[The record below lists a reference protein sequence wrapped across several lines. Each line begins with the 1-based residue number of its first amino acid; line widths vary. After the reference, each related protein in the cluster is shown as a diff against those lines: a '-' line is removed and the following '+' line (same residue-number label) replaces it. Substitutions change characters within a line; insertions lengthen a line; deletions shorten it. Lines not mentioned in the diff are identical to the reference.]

1 MKKKALAVLLCL
13 CMVVSLLPT
22 TAQAAGT
29 WTYYPKSETNTYG
42 YIEQNGLRV
51 GVRTEADEKVG
62 ENSPTNLMTGF
73 GGDEIPDNMTT
84 LDLTGTINSSGT
96 TYTITED
103 GGTSGR
109 YQITSVLLPNTV
121 KRIRA
126 SAYQMAVLT
135 SINFPSSLE
144 SIGHD
149 AFNESDLKEADLSQ
163 TKITTLESSTFYKCY
178 SLTSVQ
184 LPSTLTSI
192 GESAFYNCTGL
203 TQLTLPQSVSRIKWM
218 AFFGSGLKTL
228 TVQATT
234 PPTLEDVDAL
244 NCPQLETIFVPENSV
259 AAYRTADGWKDYAE
273 KIWAIGSTPV
283 TYGLSVSSSEVAF
296 GSFVSGNVPAARTVT
311 ITNTGTGEVTVQ
323 LPSNAN
329 FDIAAKEG
337 FTGNTAT
344 IAGNGT
350 ASFTIRPKDSAVDKT
365 VSEEI
370 TIQGTPTDSA
380 SSAQPSATVTA
391 SYQVTEKL
399 TYTISAAP
407 ETLNFGSVTAGEAL
421 PEAQTVTVSNTGTG
435 TVEVQLPSSEKF
447 TITPGTGFSNGKAA
461 LEKNRSATFT
471 VQPKDV
477 SAEGAVSEA
486 ITITGTSVGATPA
499 ETPTASV
506 TAGYTVA
513 FPKVTVGG
521 VELRAAPGGAA
532 AYALTDDET
541 GTVTVDGASATQY
554 NIKWDGETL
563 TLKGAA
569 IAVTGQHGIRSDAD
583 LTLALEDASS
593 IRMDKQ
599 EEDTTSYYGIYA
611 GKNLIITGKGSLDIT
626 ADSSAVVAADMT
638 VRDAALSLVSQSGSG
653 ISADS
658 MTVES
663 GSVTARGQSYGVS
676 VNGALSVS
684 AVAYLN
690 ARGDRAALETGS
702 ITIAGAPYTEE
713 VDNLKVVIENGILTQ
728 TGVLYVNGV
737 DILEDGAVLPQG
749 VSYQQSTNT
758 LTLTDA
764 AIQEY
769 YQKDKEFFGIYTNGD
784 LNLVLE
790 GSSSISG
797 RAIVKREEF
806 YGIGVLGDLT
816 IGGAGSLEIAGASGP
831 KETINYGIMTMG
843 AFTLQ
848 SGSVTITL
856 GSCELNMGLYGGEG
870 VLVEGGALTI
880 KPAAVPQTTEVSLG
894 IIVEAGPE
902 ELDGK
907 SAVHITGG
915 TVSVEG
921 NELIIPA
928 ADVNDSTSNGISA
941 FSVLVEGGTVTVR
954 SGDITVEGTGTEAG
968 RTVAVIS
975 TGIGTGQL
983 VIKGGTVTAQC
994 GQITCA
1000 DDNIEIVQGALYFD
1014 HGEDG
1019 YEAEKMLTV
1028 SPKAPGAIAV
1038 KLGADE
1044 AGAAEIEDSP
1054 FTSETVLGYN
1064 ALRQAAYFC
1073 SEVVAP
1079 LTLTADQTSLTG
1091 GGTVKLT
1098 AGGPLTSVTDES
1110 AKLTVTCSDS
1120 SITVTGGP
1128 DVWTA
1133 SLPNADKDYTFTVTY
1148 TSDTY
1153 PDGITAQCAVHT
1165 TYQSQGG
1172 GGSSFGGTT
1181 ETTKNPDGSTTT
1193 TVTKPDGSTVETT
1206 KNPDGSQQVVNKDK
1220 NGTVTTTT
1228 TDKAGN
1234 KTETVEKTDGT
1245 SQTTVTN
1252 KDGSGSVTSVA
1263 ESGKV
1268 EAEVKLPAAV
1278 VSSAAEKEEAVAL
1291 PMPGVPVTSDK
1302 ENAPTVTVDLPS
1314 GTSAKV
1320 EIPVENVTAGTVAVL
1335 VKADG
1340 TQEVLKES
1348 LATEKGITV
1357 NLSDGDTVKIVD
1369 NAKTFADVSDGYW
1382 AADAIDFT
1390 TSREL
1395 FAGTSDTTFT
1405 PSGTMTR
1412 AMIWTVLA
1420 RYEGTDTTAADGQA
1434 WYAPGRSW
1442 AVETGVSDGSDP
1454 NGTMTREQLATML
1467 YRYAQSKGQGFTGT
1481 WAFLLDFTD
1490 ADQVG
1495 DYAYEAM
1502 CWMNQNGIIGG
1513 MGDGTLNPKGSAT
1526 RAQVAAILQ
1535 RFCTRLAQ

>member
-1 MKKKALAVLLCL
+1 MKKKLLAVLLCL
-13 CMVVSLLPT
+13 CMAVSLLPT
-22 TAQAAGT
+22 TALAAGE
-29 WTYYPKSETNTYG
+29 WTYYPKSESNLYG

-51 GVRTEADEKVG
+51 GVRSEEEDKTG
-62 ENSPTNLMTGF
+62 EESPYNLIIGSNGDNF
-73 GGDEIPDNMTT
+73 GDATA
-84 LDLTGTINSSGT
+84 LDLTGTIKDSSGKTCVITEDSGT
-96 TYTITED
+96 T
-103 GGTSGR
+103 GR
-109 YQITSVLLPNTV
+109 YKITSVLLPDTV
-121 KRIRA
+121 KRI
-126 SAYQMAVLT
+126 SANAYHSAVLT
-135 SINFPSSLE
+135 SINFPASLE
-144 SIGHD
+144 SIGYG
-149 AFNESDLKEADLSQ
+149 AFNGSALTAADLSQ
-163 TKITTLESSTFYKCY
+163 TKITTLDSSTFSGCT

-184 LPSTLTSI
+184 LPSTLNSI
-192 GESAFYNCTGL
+192 GASAFYNCTSL
-203 TQLTLPQSVSRIKWM
+203 TTLTLPQSVLQIEWM
-218 AFFGSGLKTL
+218 AFYGSGLKTL
-228 TVQATT
+228 TVQATD
-234 PPTLEDVDAL
+234 PPTLKDANAL
-244 NCPQLETIFVPENSV
+244 SCPNLETIFVPENSV
-259 AAYRTADGWKDYAE
+259 AAYQAAEGWKDYAD

-283 TYGLSVSSSEVAF
+283 IYGLSVSSSNVAF
-296 GSFVSGNVPAARTVT
+296 GSFVSGNVPAAQTVT

-323 LPSNAN
+323 LPSNEN
-329 FDIAAKEG
+329 FDISAGTG

-365 VSEEI
+365 VSEI
-370 TIQGTPTDSA
+370 LTIQGMPTDST
-380 SSAQPSATVTA
+380 SPAQPSATVTA

-447 TITPGTGFSNGKAA
+447 TITPGTGFSNGKAM
-461 LEKNRSATFT
+461 LEKNQSATFT
-471 VQPKDV
+471 VRPKDV
-477 SAEGAVSEA
+477 SAEGTVSER
-486 ITITGTSVGATPA
+486 ITITGASVGAA
-499 ETPTASV
+499 SEETPTASV

-521 VELRAAPGGAA
+521 VDLKAVPGGAA
-532 AYALTDDET
+532 AYALTDET
-541 GTVTVDGASATQY
+541 GAVITEGASATQY

-563 TLKGAA
+563 TLKDAA

-593 IRMDKQ
+593 IRMGKQ
-599 EEDTTSYYGIYA
+599 EGDTTSYYGIYA
-611 GKNLIITGKGSLDIT
+611 GKDLTITGTGSLDIT
-626 ADSSAVVAADMT
+626 SDSGAIQAAALT
-638 VRDAALSLVSQSGSG
+638 VRDAALSLVSRSGSG
-653 ISADS
+653 ISAAS

-702 ITIAGAPYTEE
+702 ITIAGTLYTEK

-737 DILEDGAVLPQG
+737 DILEDGAALPQG
-749 VSYQQSTNT
+749 VSYEPGTNT
-758 LTLTDA
+758 LTLTNAVIDA
-764 AIQEY
+764 Y
-769 YQKDKEFFGIYTNGD
+769 YEGDEFFCGIYTNGD

-797 RAIVKREEF
+797 RAIVKREDF

-831 KETINYGIMTMG
+831 KETIHYGIMTMG

-856 GSCELNMGLYGGEG
+856 GSCELNMGLYGCEG

-921 NELIIPA
+921 NALTIPA

-954 SGDITVEGTGTEAG
+954 SGDITVEGTGAEAG
-968 RTVAVIS
+968 RTAAVIS

-983 VIKGGTVTAQC
+983 VIRGGTVTARC

-1014 HGEDG
+1014 HAEDG

-1054 FTSETVLGYN
+1054 FTSETVLGYD

-1120 SITVTGGP
+1120 SVTVTGGP

-1220 NGTVTTTT
+1220 DGTVTTTT

-1234 KTETVEKTDGT
+1234 KSETVEKTDGT

-1263 ESGKV
+1263 ESGQV

-1278 VSSAAEKEEAVAL
+1278 VSSAAEKEGAVAL

-1340 TQEVLKES
+1340 TQEVLKDS

-1357 NLSDGDTVKIVD
+1357 TLSDGDTVKIVD

>member
-1 MKKKALAVLLCL
+1 M
-13 CMVVSLLPT
+13 
-22 TAQAAGT
+22 
-29 WTYYPKSETNTYG
+29 
-42 YIEQNGLRV
+42 
-51 GVRTEADEKVG
+51 
-62 ENSPTNLMTGF
+62 
-73 GGDEIPDNMTT
+73 
-84 LDLTGTINSSGT
+84 
-96 TYTITED
+96 
-103 GGTSGR
+103 
-109 YQITSVLLPNTV
+109 
-121 KRIRA
+121 
-126 SAYQMAVLT
+126 
-135 SINFPSSLE
+135 
-144 SIGHD
+144 
-149 AFNESDLKEADLSQ
+149 
-163 TKITTLESSTFYKCY
+163 
-178 SLTSVQ
+178 
-184 LPSTLTSI
+184 
-192 GESAFYNCTGL
+192 
-203 TQLTLPQSVSRIKWM
+203 
-218 AFFGSGLKTL
+218 
-228 TVQATT
+228 
-234 PPTLEDVDAL
+234 
-244 NCPQLETIFVPENSV
+244 
-259 AAYRTADGWKDYAE
+259 
-273 KIWAIGSTPV
+273 
-283 TYGLSVSSSEVAF
+283 
-296 GSFVSGNVPAARTVT
+296 T

-323 LPSNAN
+323 LPSNEN
-329 FDIAAKEG
+329 FDISAGTG

-365 VSEEI
+365 VSETI

-399 TYTISAAP
+399 TYTISASP
-407 ETLNFGSVTAGEAL
+407 DKLNFGSFTAGEAR
-421 PEAQTVTVSNTGTG
+421 PEAREVTVTNTGTG
-435 TVEVQLPSSEKF
+435 TVEVFLPSSEKF

-471 VQPKDV
+471 VRPKDV
-477 SAEGAVSEA
+477 SAEGTVSER
-486 ITITGTSVGATPA
+486 ITITGASVGAA
-499 ETPTASV
+499 SEETPTASV
-506 TAGYTVA
+506 TASYTVA

-521 VELRAAPGGAA
+521 VDLKAVPGGAA
-532 AYALTDDET
+532 AYALTDET
-541 GTVTVDGASATQY
+541 GAVITEGASASLY
-554 NIKWDGETL
+554 NIEWDGETL
-563 TLKGAA
+563 TLKDAA
-569 IAVTGQHGIRSDAD
+569 IAVTGQNGIQSDED
-583 LTLALEDASS
+583 LTLALEGDSS
-593 IRMDKQ
+593 IRIEKQ
-599 EEDTTSYYGIYA
+599 EGDTTSYYGIYA
-611 GKNLIITGKGSLDIT
+611 GKDLTITGTGSLDIT
-626 ADSSAVVAADMT
+626 ADSSA
-638 VRDAALSLVSQSGSG
+638 
-653 ISADS
+653 ISAAS

-663 GSVTARGQSYGVS
+663 GSVTARSLRNGITVT
-676 VNGALSVS
+676 GALSVS

-690 ARGDRAALETGS
+690 ARGAEAALEAGS
-702 ITIAGAPYTEE
+702 ITINGVPYTEK
-713 VDNLKVVIENGILTQ
+713 VDNVKVVIENGILTQ
-728 TGVLYVNGV
+728 AGVLYVNGV
-737 DILEDGAVLPQG
+737 DILEDGAALPQG
-749 VSYQQSTNT
+749 VSYEPGTNT
-758 LTLTDA
+758 LTLTNAVIDA
-764 AIQEY
+764 Y
-769 YQKDKEFFGIYTNGD
+769 YEGDEFFCGIYTNGD

-797 RAIVKREEF
+797 RAIAEDEEF
-806 YGIGVLGDLT
+806 YGILVQGALT
-816 IGGAGSLEIAGASGP
+816 ITGAGSLEIAGASGP

-928 ADVNDSTSNGISA
+928 ADVNDSLSNGISA
-941 FSVLVEGGTVTVR
+941 FSVLVEGGTVTAR
-954 SGDITVEGTGTEAG
+954 GGDITVEGTGAEAG
-968 RTVAVIS
+968 RTAAVIS

-983 VIKGGTVTAQC
+983 VIKGGTVTARC

-1054 FTSETVLGYN
+1054 FTSETVLGYD

-1172 GGSSFGGTT
+1172 GGGSSSSSTT

-1206 KNPDGSQQVVNKDK
+1206 KKPDGSQQVVNTDK

-1228 TDKAGN
+1228 TDKVGN

-1263 ESGKV
+1263 ESGQV

-1291 PMPGVPVTSDK
+1291 PMPSVPVTSDK
-1302 ENAPTVTVDLPS
+1302 ENTPTVTVDLPS

-1340 TQEVLKES
+1340 TQKVLKDS
-1348 LATEKGITV
+1348 LTTEKGITV
-1357 NLSDGDTVKIVD
+1357 TLSDGDTVKIVD